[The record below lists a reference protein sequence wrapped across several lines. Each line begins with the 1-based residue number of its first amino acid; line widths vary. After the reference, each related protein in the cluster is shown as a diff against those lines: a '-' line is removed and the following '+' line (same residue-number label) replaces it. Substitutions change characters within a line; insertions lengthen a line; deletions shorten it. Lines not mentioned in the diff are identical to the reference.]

1 MRLLSPAAAAAIAL
15 IGATASAASHPP
27 GVTYPIEPASLQPS
41 GLAQPLPSTRRYV
54 LVWPD
59 QLVPDGAGGGAAYS
73 SALMQWVVT
82 HYVGTQKLFRS
93 QIDSYRALNPNFL
106 SLTYHLAYGL
116 NGADQ
121 SNPVGNITGPNKFG
135 QEDTDTFTPWV
146 ASSGSTRENAYQH
159 SATPASTSNRVS
171 YPDPYWLMDIGST
184 EWQSYVHTTLL
195 DWATCPTTKS
205 TGFFLDVAF
214 PPWYNYSPATW
225 WTTPAGGSSRAALD
239 AWWMPRA
246 KAYFQAMRDAFVATA
261 THPRYL
267 VIPNPDSLDDGT
279 DDPSFLDG
287 TDGVFTENWQNALG
301 DPTDWNLTVK
311 RICHYVTGHA
321 KVWMTDSTSDVTQ
334 MTAAKRDLII
344 GTFLLIR
351 NGTSYVM
358 LLPGLNWY
366 PEYEIDLGGYV
377 AEPPDDIEQ
386 LRVAGTGGAAGG
398 LYARQEVAG
407 TILVN
412 SSTSALSYTVPAAM
426 VQAEW
431 SGGGAVA
438 ADGTEAAETLT
449 YTKSVPSGALSVPAQ
464 TAIILRSVG
473 GVPAPG
479 VEPGGGSDAGT
490 GEGGALAA
498 DGGGNGGSSGG
509 SGGSSGASSGGS
521 GSGGGSGGSGGL
533 GGDSGTSDG
542 GAASGAQPGSSGGC
556 GCRLARTP
564 PLHLGL
570 VGLAAGAAALARRRR
585 RR

>member
-1 MRLLSPAAAAAIAL
+1 MVRLRPFALVAAFVLAHAS
-15 IGATASAASHPP
+15 TASADSHPS
-27 GVTYPIEPASLQPS
+27 GVTYPLTPAAPQPA

-59 QLVPDGAGGGAAYS
+59 QLVPDGANGNPPYS
-73 SALMQWVVT
+73 QALMQWVVT
-82 HYVGTQKLFRS
+82 HFVGTQKLFQT

-106 SLTYHLAYGL
+106 MLTYHVAYGL

-121 SNPVGNITGPNKFG
+121 TNPVGNITGPNKFG

-146 ASSGSTRENAYQH
+146 AANSVTRENAYQH
-159 SATPASTSNRVS
+159 SATPASVSNRVS

-184 EWQSYVHTTLL
+184 EWQSYIQATLL
-195 DWATCPTTKS
+195 DWATFPTTKS

-214 PPWYNYSPATW
+214 PPWYNYSPAAW
-225 WTTPAGGSSRAALD
+225 WSGPAGGSSRTALD
-239 AWWMPRA
+239 TWWMPRA
-246 KAYFQAMRDAFVATA
+246 QAYFQAMRTAFAPTA
-261 THPRYL
+261 QHPRYL
-267 VIPNPDSLDDGT
+267 VIPNPDALDDGT
-279 DDPSFLDG
+279 DEPSFLDG

-301 DPTDWNLTVK
+301 GPVNWNLSVR

-321 KVWMTDSTSDVTQ
+321 KVWMTDSTSDVTAMPQ
-334 MTAAKRDLII
+334 AQRNMII

-386 LRVAGTGGAAGG
+386 LRVAGTGGASGG

-412 SSTSALSYTVPAAM
+412 SSAGALTYDVPAPM
-426 VQAEW
+426 VQAQW

-438 ADGTEAAETLT
+438 ADGTEATQSLT
-449 YTKSVPSGALSVPAQ
+449 YSQTVPAGPLSVPAQ
-464 TAIILRSVG
+464 TAIILRSPN
-473 GVPAPG
+473 GVPPPG
-479 VEPGGGSDAGT
+479 VEPGSGGGDAGVS
-490 GEGGALAA
+490 G
-498 DGGGNGGSSGG
+498 DGGSS
-509 SGGSSGASSGGS
+509 SGS
-521 GSGGGSGGSGGL
+521 GSGSGSGSSGSSSGGT
-533 GGDSGTSDG
+533 GADG
-542 GAASGAQPGSSGGC
+542 GAGNGAQPRSSSGC
-556 GCRLARTP
+556 GC
-564 PLHLGL
+564 L
-570 VGLAAGAAALARRRR
+570 VGAGQPYPVGIAGLAAWAAVLVRRRR